1 VYFELA
7 VARLDEG
14 AEGVA
19 ALATLLCPT
28 EKDRAARYCFER
40 DRRRYIV
47 ARGRLR
53 EFLAERLGQTPRAV
67 QLVQGRSGK
76 PMLASGALHFNLAH
90 CEELAVYAFC
100 ADRPIGVD
108 VEAVRAMPEA
118 DHIAARFFTRAETAA
133 YGSLCPQNR
142 MLGFF
147 HCWTRKEA
155 VVKALG
161 QGLSMPLDSF
171 AVSLAPGEAA
181 RVLQMN
187 GRHGDGGWRLHSF
200 APREG
205 FVAAVAIAPR

>member
-1 VYFELA
+1 VYFELV

-19 ALATLLCPT
+19 ALAPLLSPAET
-28 EKDRAARYCFER
+28 ERAARYRLDR

-53 EFLAERLGQTPRAV
+53 ELLAERLGEAPRAV
-67 QLVQGRSGK
+67 PLVQGKHGK
-76 PMLASGALHFNLAH
+76 PMLAGGALHFNVSH
-90 CEELAVYAFC
+90 CEELALYAFS
-100 ADRPIGVD
+100 ADAQIGVD
-108 VEAVRAMPEA
+108 VEALRALREA
-118 DHIAARFFTRAETAA
+118 DEIAARFFARAEHDAYRSLAA
-133 YGSLCPQNR
+133 ENR

-161 QGLSMPLDSF
+161 HGLSMRLDSF

-181 RVLQMN
+181 RVLQVN
-187 GRHGDGGWRLHSF
+187 SCQGDGGWRLHSF
-200 APREG
+200 TPRAG
-205 FVAAVAIAPR
+205 FVAAVAIAPG